1 MADVSRELH
10 IQGEVAK
17 ALLLNIR
24 TEIGDDED
32 LALTAVEGETNLIEA
47 ITEALNR
54 VLEIEAFEE
63 AIALQQKA
71 LSQRKDRLGNQAE
84 RIRAAILNAMG
95 SADLK
100 KIELPRATLTRKALP
115 DKVIV
120 TSEADI
126 PSAYL
131 IEKTEIKPDR
141 KSLLEALKSG
151 QKVAGAE
158 LSNGGESL
166 MIRGA

>member
-54 VLEIEAFEE
+54 VLDIEAMEE
-63 AIALQQKA
+63 AINLQQKA
-71 LSQRKDRLGNQAE
+71 LSQRKDRLSHQAE
-84 RIRAAILNAMG
+84 RIRAAILLAMS

-100 KIELPRATLTRKALP
+100 KLELPRATLTRKATP
-115 DKVIV
+115 AKVIV
-120 TSEADI
+120 TNEAYL
-126 PSAYL
+126 PSAFV
-131 IEKTEIKPDR
+131 IEKTELKPD
-141 KSLLEALKSG
+141 KKALLEALKAG
-151 QKVAGAE
+151 EVIAGAE
-158 LSNGGESL
+158 LSNGGEQL
-166 MIRGA
+166 QIRGG

>member
-1 MADVSRELH
+1 MDVSRDLH
-10 IQGEVAK
+10 IQGEAAK

-47 ITEALNR
+47 LTEALNR

-95 SADLK
+95 SADMK
-100 KIELPRATLTRKALP
+100 KIELPRATLSRKAAP
-115 DKVIV
+115 VKVVI
-120 TSEADI
+120 TSEADL
-126 PSAYL
+126 PSAFL
-131 IEKTEIKPDR
+131 IEKTELRPDR
-141 KSLLEALKSG
+141 KALLEAMKSG
-151 QKVAGAE
+151 QKITGAE
-158 LSNGGESL
+158 LSNGGEQLS
-166 MIRGA
+166 IRGG

>member
-1 MADVSRELH
+1 MAGVSRELH
-10 IQGEVAK
+10 IQGEAAK

-32 LALTAVEGETNLIEA
+32 LALTAVEGETNLVEA

-54 VLEIEAFEE
+54 VLEIEAMEE

-71 LSQRKDRLGNQAE
+71 LSQRKDRLSNQAE
-84 RIRAAILNAMG
+84 RIRAAILLAMG

-100 KIELPRATLTRKALP
+100 KLELPRATLTRKAMP
-115 DKVIV
+115 AKVII
-120 TSEADI
+120 TSEADL
-126 PSAYL
+126 PSAFV
-131 IEKTEIKPDR
+131 IEKTELKPDR
-141 KSLLEALKSG
+141 KALLEALKAN
-151 QKVAGAE
+151 QKIPGAE

-166 MIRGA
+166 MIREG